1 MTSHADYTAEFRR
14 MSELLD
20 SALSY
25 LRAQT
30 VELADAENA
39 YRKARAEAWVGV
51 PDATAKQKED
61 HVNAVTADDRKRRDL
76 AEGMRQ
82 GALEAVRSRRTQ
94 ISALQSLLSADRAEL
109 EMAKYGP
116 DDRVPA

>member
-1 MTSHADYTAEFRR
+1 MTSHADYAAEFRR
-14 MSELLD
+14 MSDLLD
-20 SALSY
+20 DALAY
-25 LRAQT
+25 LRRQT

-39 YRKARAEAWVGV
+39 YRKARAQAWVGV

-61 HVNAVTADDRKRRDL
+61 HVNAATADDRHRRDL

-94 ISALQSLLSADRAEL
+94 ISALQSLLNAERAEFEL
-109 EMAKYGP
+109 GRYGP
-116 DDRVPA
+116 QEAA

>member
-1 MTSHADYTAEFRR
+1 MNADYLDEMKRLST
-14 MSELLD
+14 LLD
-20 SALSY
+20 DALAY
-25 LRAQT
+25 LRRQT

-39 YRKARAEAWVGV
+39 YRKARAEAWLGV

-61 HVNAVTADDRKRRDL
+61 HVNAVTADERTRRDL

-94 ISALQSLLSADRAEL
+94 ISALQSLLNADRAEFEL
-109 EMAKYGP
+109 GRYGP
-116 DDRVPA
+116 PGEAA

>member
-1 MTSHADYTAEFRR
+1 MNADYLDEMRR
-14 MSELLD
+14 LSELLD
-20 SALSY
+20 DALSY
-25 LRAQT
+25 LRRQT

-39 YRKARAEAWVGV
+39 YRKARAEAWLGV

-94 ISALQSLLSADRAEL
+94 ISALQSLLNADRAEFEL
-109 EMAKYGP
+109 GRFGP
-116 DDRVPA
+116 QEVAS